1 MSEKDESLSCL
12 GFESQHG
19 LEPSLGEG
27 SMERCFDQMTR
38 IGGGFLGEVFCAVEA
53 GDLQS
58 S

>member
-1 MSEKDESLSCL
+1 
-12 GFESQHG
+12 
-19 LEPSLGEG
+19 
-27 SMERCFDQMTR
+27 MTR